1 MENQEK
7 INFKKIYKSNKK
19 QMIKIEK
26 GKIVGLDLIA
36 NIKDLKTDF
45 IFNLE
50 IEFNQD
56 TSIQKMIANQGILL
70 PYKFSKMVEK
80 IKLRLIFLS
89 KKNVESSKFFDFS
102 YDFLAQWIDLEVKK
116 ILNEDGKNYF

>member
-19 QMIKIEK
+19 QMIKTEK

-70 PYKFSKMVEK
+70 PYKFLCN
-80 IKLRLIFLS
+80 IKREYYKEAPNGHIARHHSRSF
-89 KKNVESSKFFDFS
+89 
-102 YDFLAQWIDLEVKK
+102 
-116 ILNEDGKNYF
+116 